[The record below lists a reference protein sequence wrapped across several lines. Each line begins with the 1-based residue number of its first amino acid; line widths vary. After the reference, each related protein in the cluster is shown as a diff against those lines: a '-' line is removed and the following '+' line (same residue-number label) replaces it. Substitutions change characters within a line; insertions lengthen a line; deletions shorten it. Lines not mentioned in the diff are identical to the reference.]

1 MLDFWSIS
9 RGFFLLNT
17 SPFHTT
23 NFGPPERTPGWSNRF
38 LIAAITG
45 ILFLTLFPFR
55 FDFQSRPLGS
65 PWPFLLGSGIKTS
78 GPLDVFLNVLLF
90 VPFGFGL
97 AEKLRE
103 KKVSRLA
110 TLLIVWAAGAI
121 FSYAIELAQFYMPMR
136 DSGWEDVVSNSTGS
150 LVGFFS
156 FQILGTSTVL
166 FLSRCEAGLRS
177 WLTVT
182 RVSVFLSIYFLSWF
196 ALSAVLQMQTRL
208 SNWDPDCLLL
218 VGNEPGGQSPWKG
231 QVQQLRI
238 ADRAVSDIAA
248 LRLTSGEI
256 GAGAAIS
263 WRAEYNLSGSAPFKD
278 THDFL
283 PALSW
288 APPGSPPPSPPP
300 SPGPLVLN
308 GKSWLSS
315 RAPMS
320 DLVADL
326 QKTNQFAI
334 HLICAAEETHNG
346 RGHIISIA
354 RSPFLADLTVRQEE
368 SNLVFWFRS
377 PLSAK
382 HAILGWYIP
391 NVFNDAQPRNLLYS
405 YDGSDLSLFVNGKKS
420 SRLYR
425 LGPGTSLARILRMVR
440 PAELQGYN
448 DIYYSLVF
456 FPAGIILGIAAQK
469 YIHSSAANRLGVIL
483 YLLLPGFLL
492 EFILTRVSG
501 RPLWI
506 SNALLSICL
515 MLAGFFWIRTDS
527 LGSERRS
534 AANPQVS

>member
-9 RGFFLLNT
+9 RGFLLLNT

-23 NFGPPERTPGWSNRF
+23 NFLPARTPGWSNRF
-38 LIAAITG
+38 LIAAIAG

-55 FDFQSRPLGS
+55 FDFQSRTLGS
-65 PWPFLLGSGIKTS
+65 PWPFLLGSGMKTS

-110 TLLIVWAAGAI
+110 TFVIVWATGAI
-121 FSYAIELAQFYMPMR
+121 FSYAIELTQFYMPMR
-136 DSGWEDVVSNSTGS
+136 DSGWEDVLSNSTGS
-150 LVGFFS
+150 LVGFFL
-156 FQILGTSTVL
+156 FQILGPSTIK
-166 FLSRCEAGLRS
+166 FLSRCEAALRS
-177 WLTVT
+177 WLTVA
-182 RVSVFLSIYFLSWF
+182 RVAAFLSIYFLSWF
-196 ALSAVLQMQTRL
+196 VLSAVLQMQTRL

-231 QVQQLRI
+231 QVQQLQI
-238 ADRAVSDIAA
+238 ADRAVSDLAA
-248 LRLTSGEI
+248 LQLTSGEVD
-256 GAGAAIS
+256 AGPPIS
-263 WRAEYNLSGSAPFKD
+263 WRAEYNFSGAAPFKD

-283 PALSW
+283 PTLSW
-288 APPGSPPPSPPP
+288 VPPASLPPS
-300 SPGPLVLN
+300 SGPLVLS

-315 RAPMS
+315 RAPVS
-320 DLVADL
+320 DLVSDL
-326 QKTNQFAI
+326 QNTNQFAI

-346 RGHIISIA
+346 RGHIVSIA
-354 RSPFLADLTVRQEE
+354 RLPFIADLTVRQEE

-391 NVFNDAQPRNLLYS
+391 NAFNDTQVRNLLYS
-405 YDGSDLSLFVNGKKS
+405 YDGSDLSLFINGKKS

-425 LGPGTSLARILRMVR
+425 LGPGTSLARVLRMVR

-469 YIHSSAANRLGVIL
+469 YIHSSAANRLVVIL
-483 YLLLPGFLL
+483 YLLLPGFVL
-492 EFILTRVSG
+492 EFILTSVSG
-501 RPLWI
+501 RPFWI
-506 SNALLSICL
+506 SNALLSVCL

-527 LGSERRS
+527 LSSVRQS
-534 AANPQVS
+534 ATNPRVF

>member
-1 MLDFWSIS
+1 MLDFCLTR
-9 RGFFLLNT
+9 RGFLLLNT
-17 SPFHTT
+17 SPLHTR
-23 NFGPPERTPGWSNRF
+23 NFGPSERTTGWSNRF
-38 LIAAITG
+38 LIAATAG
-45 ILFLTLFPFR
+45 IFFLTLFPFR

-65 PWPFLLGSGIKTS
+65 PWPFLLGSGMKTG

-103 KKVSRLA
+103 KKVSQLA
-110 TLLIVWAAGAI
+110 TFVVVWAAGAI

-136 DSGWEDVVSNSTGS
+136 DSGWQDVVSNSTGS
-150 LVGFFS
+150 LVGFFL
-156 FQILGTSTVL
+156 FDTLGPFIID
-166 FLSRCEAGLRS
+166 FLSRCEAALRS
-177 WLTVT
+177 WLTAV
-182 RVSVFLSIYFLSWF
+182 RVAVLLSIYFLLWL
-196 ALSAVLQMQTRL
+196 ALSAALQMQTRL
-208 SNWDPDCLLL
+208 SNWVPDCLLL

-231 QVQQLRI
+231 QVQQLQI
-238 ADRAVSDIAA
+238 ADRAVSDLAA
-248 LRLTSGEI
+248 VQLTSGEI
-256 GAGAAIS
+256 GAGPPIS
-263 WRAEYNLSGSAPFKD
+263 WRAEYNLSGVAPFKD
-278 THDFL
+278 THDFV

-288 APPGSPPPSPPP
+288 VPPASLLPS
-300 SPGPLVLN
+300 SGPLVLN
-308 GKSWLSS
+308 GKYWLSS

-320 DLVADL
+320 GLIADL
-326 QKTNQFAI
+326 QKTNQFAL

-346 RGHIISIA
+346 RGHIVSIA
-354 RSPFLADLTVRQEE
+354 RSPLLADLTVRQEE

-391 NVFNDAQPRNLLYS
+391 NVFNDTLARNLLYS
-405 YDGSDLSLFVNGKKS
+405 YDGSDLSLFINGKKS

-425 LGPGTSLARILRMVR
+425 LGPGTSLARVLRMVR

-469 YIHSSAANRLGVIL
+469 YTHSSAANRLPVIL
-483 YLLLPGFLL
+483 YLLLPSFLL

-506 SNALLSICL
+506 SNALLSVCL

-527 LGSERRS
+527 LIFRRPS
-534 AANPQVS
+534 APNSQAS

>member
-1 MLDFWSIS
+1 MLDFWSIR
-9 RGFFLLNT
+9 RGFLLLNS
-17 SPFHTT
+17 SPIHTT
-23 NFGPPERTPGWSNRF
+23 NFRSPARTPSWSNRF
-38 LIAAITG
+38 LIAAIAG

-65 PWPFLLGSGIKTS
+65 PWPFLLGSGMKTS

-103 KKVSRLA
+103 RKVSRLA
-110 TLLIVWAAGAI
+110 TFFMVWTAGAI

-136 DSGWEDVVSNSTGS
+136 DSGWGDVVTNSTGA
-150 LVGFFS
+150 LVGFFL
-156 FQILGTSTVL
+156 FEILGSFTVDL
-166 FLSRCEAGLRS
+166 LSRCEAALRS
-177 WLTVT
+177 GLTVA
-182 RVSVFLSIYFLSWF
+182 RVAVFLSIYFLSWF
-196 ALSAVLQMQTRL
+196 ALSAVLQMHTRL

-231 QVQQLRI
+231 EVQQLQI
-238 ADRAVSDIAA
+238 ADRAVSDLAA
-248 LRLTSGEI
+248 LQLTSGEI
-256 GAGAAIS
+256 SAGGPVL
-263 WRAEYNLSGSAPFKD
+263 WRAEYNFSGAAPFQD
-278 THDFL
+278 TQNSL

-288 APPGSPPPSPPP
+288 VPPALLPPPSD
-300 SPGPLVLN
+300 SLTLD

-315 RAPMS
+315 RSPVS

-334 HLICAAEETHNG
+334 HLICAAEQTHNG
-346 RGHIISIA
+346 RGLIVSIA

-368 SNLVFWFRS
+368 SNLVFWFRT

-391 NVFNDAQPRNLLYS
+391 NVFSDTQARNLLYS
-405 YDGSDLSLFVNGKKS
+405 YDGSDLSVFINGKKS
-420 SRLYR
+420 SRAYR
-425 LGPGTSLARILRMVR
+425 LGPGTSLARVLRMVR

-456 FPAGIILGIAAQK
+456 FPAGIILGIAAQE
-469 YIHSSAANRLGVIL
+469 YIHASAANRLVVML

-492 EFILTRVSG
+492 EFILARVSG

-506 SNALLSICL
+506 SNALLSIFL
-515 MLAGFFWIRTDS
+515 MVAGFFWIRADS
-527 LGSERRS
+527 SSSGRQS

>member
-1 MLDFWSIS
+1 MLDFWSIR
-9 RGFFLLNT
+9 RGFLLLNS
-17 SPFHTT
+17 SPIHTT
-23 NFGPPERTPGWSNRF
+23 NFRSPARTPGWSNRF
-38 LIAAITG
+38 LIAAMAG

-55 FDFQSRPLGS
+55 FDFQSRPLAS
-65 PWPFLLGSGIKTS
+65 PLPFLLGSGMKTS

-110 TLLIVWAAGAI
+110 TFVSAWAAGAI

-136 DSGWEDVVSNSTGS
+136 DSGWEDVVTNSTGS
-150 LVGFFS
+150 LVGFFL
-156 FQILGTSTVL
+156 FEILGCFTIDV
-166 FLSRCEAGLRS
+166 LSRGEAALRF
-177 WLTVT
+177 WLTVP
-182 RVSVFLSIYFLSWF
+182 RVAVFLSIYFLGWF
-196 ALSAVLQMQTRL
+196 ALSAVLQMQTKL
-208 SNWDPDCLLL
+208 SNWDPDCLVV

-231 QVQQLRI
+231 EVQQLQI
-238 ADRAVSDIAA
+238 ADRAVSDLAA
-248 LRLTSGEI
+248 LQLT
-256 GAGAAIS
+256 AGKIS
-263 WRAEYNLSGSAPFKD
+263 AGPPILWRAEYNFSGAAPFRD
-278 THDFL
+278 TLDSL

-288 APPGSPPPSPPP
+288 VPPAFLPPS
-300 SPGPLVLN
+300 SGSLVLT

-315 RAPMS
+315 KTPVS

-346 RGHIISIA
+346 RGLIVSIA
-354 RSPFLADLTVRQEE
+354 RLPFFADLTIRQEE
-368 SNLVFWFRS
+368 SNLIFWFRS

-391 NVFNDAQPRNLLYS
+391 NVFNDTQARNVLYS
-405 YDGSDLSLFVNGKKS
+405 YDGSDLSLFINGKKS

-425 LGPGTSLARILRMVR
+425 LGPGTSLARVLRMVR
-440 PAELQGYN
+440 PAELQGYSE
-448 DIYYSLVF
+448 IYYSLVF
-456 FPAGIILGIAAQK
+456 FPAGIMLGIAAQK
-469 YIHSSAANRLGVIL
+469 YTHSSAANRLVVIL

-515 MLAGFFWIRTDS
+515 MVAGFFWIRTDS
-527 LGSERRS
+527 SSSSRPS
-534 AANPQVS
+534 AANPQVSA

>member
-1 MLDFWSIS
+1 VIS
-9 RGFFLLNT
+9 RGFLLLNT
-17 SPFHTT
+17 SPVHTT
-23 NFGPPERTPGWSNRF
+23 NFRPRQRTTGWSNRF
-38 LIAAITG
+38 LIAAIAG

-55 FDFQSRPLGS
+55 FDFQSKPLGI
-65 PWPFLLGSGIKTS
+65 PWPFLLGSGMKTS

-103 KKVSRLA
+103 KKISRLV
-110 TLLIVWAAGAI
+110 TFVIVWAAGAI
-121 FSYAIELAQFYMPMR
+121 FSYAIELAQFFMPMR
-136 DSGWEDVVSNSTGS
+136 DSGWEDVISNSTGS
-150 LVGFFS
+150 LVGFFL
-156 FQILGTSTVL
+156 FQIFGPSTIV
-166 FLSRCEAGLRS
+166 FLSRCEAALRS

-182 RVSVFLSIYFLSWF
+182 RVAVFLSIYFLSWF
-196 ALSAVLQMQTRL
+196 VLSGVLQMQTRL
-208 SNWDPDCLLL
+208 SNWDPDCLLF

-231 QVQQLRI
+231 QVQQLQI
-238 ADRAVSDIAA
+238 ADRAISDLAA
-248 LRLTSGEI
+248 RQLTSGEI
-256 GAGAAIS
+256 GAGPPTS
-263 WRAEYNLSGSAPFKD
+263 WRAEYNFSGTAPFED
-278 THDFL
+278 THDLL

-288 APPGSPPPSPPP
+288 VPPASLPPS
-300 SPGPLVLN
+300 SGPLVLN

-315 RAPMS
+315 RAPIL
-320 DLVADL
+320 DLVAVL
-326 QKTNQFAI
+326 KKTNQFAV
-334 HLICAAEETHNG
+334 HLICAAEETHDG
-346 RGHIISIA
+346 HGHIVSIA
-354 RSPFLADLTVRQEE
+354 RSPFLADLTIRQEE

-391 NVFNDAQPRNLLYS
+391 NVFNDTQARNLLYS
-405 YDGSDLSLFVNGKKS
+405 YDGSDLSLFINGEKS

-425 LGPGTSLARILRMVR
+425 LGPGTSLARVLRMVR

-469 YIHSSAANRLGVIL
+469 YSHSTAANRLAVIL

-492 EFILTRVSG
+492 EFILVRISG

-506 SNALLSICL
+506 SNALLSFCL

-527 LGSERRS
+527 LVYGRQL

>member
-1 MLDFWSIS
+1 MLDFWSIR
-9 RGFFLLNT
+9 RGFLLLNT
-17 SPFHTT
+17 SPVHTT
-23 NFGPPERTPGWSNRF
+23 HFRPPERTPSWSNRF
-38 LIAAITG
+38 LIAAVAG

-55 FDFQSRPLGS
+55 FDFQARPLGS
-65 PWPFLLGSGIKTS
+65 PWPFWLGSGLKTS

-103 KKVSRLA
+103 KNVSRLA
-110 TLLIVWAAGAI
+110 TLFIVWAAGAI

-150 LVGFFS
+150 LVGFFL
-156 FQILGTSTVL
+156 FNILGPL
-166 FLSRCEAGLRS
+166 IIGFLSRCEVALRS

-182 RVSVFLSIYFLSWF
+182 RVAVFLSVYFLLWF

-231 QVQQLRI
+231 QVQQLQI
-238 ADRAVSDIAA
+238 ADRAVSDLAA
-248 LRLTSGEI
+248 LQLTSGEI
-256 GAGAAIS
+256 VAGPPTS
-263 WRAEYNLSGSAPFKD
+263 WRAEYNLSGVAPFRD

-283 PALSW
+283 PTLSW
-288 APPGSPPPSPPP
+288 VPPVTLPPFS
-300 SPGPLVLN
+300 GPLVLN

-315 RAPMS
+315 RAPAL

-354 RSPFLADLTVRQEE
+354 RSPFLADLTIRQEE

-382 HAILGWYIP
+382 HAILAWYIP
-391 NVFNDAQPRNLLYS
+391 NVFSDTQARNLLYS
-405 YDGSDLSLFVNGKKS
+405 YDGSDLSLFINGKKS

-425 LGPGTSLARILRMVR
+425 LGPATSLARVLRMVR

-469 YIHSSAANRLGVIL
+469 YTHSTAANRLAVIL
-483 YLLLPGFLL
+483 FLLLPGFLL

-506 SNALLSICL
+506 SNTLLSIGL

-527 LGSERRS
+527 LSSGRQS